1 MCKYKYGNDKCA
13 HPKNIALE
21 CVGEDKC
28 QYVEETSESFSNVES
43 RTNFES
49 KEFDLDSYDQNEV
62 QDDTCPMTECGLYCK
77 KYNRFYCAGKD
88 NCEDEEEYMKHM
100 KEFGGIDIEKEFSEK

>member
-28 QYVEETSESFSNVES
+28 QYVEDVGSVSSVEAKEPD
-43 RTNFES
+43 FE
-49 KEFDLDSYDQNEV
+49 LDSYDEENV
-62 QDDTCPMTECGLYCK
+62 QEDTCPMTECGLYCK
-77 KYNRFYCAGKD
+77 KYNRFYCAGKE
-88 NCEDEEEYMKHM
+88 NCENEEEYMKHM
-100 KEFGGIDIEKEFSEK
+100 KEFGGIDIEKCFPED

>member
-28 QYVEETSESFSNVES
+28 QYVEDVGSVNKENSKKPDFS
-43 RTNFES
+43 
-49 KEFDLDSYDQNEV
+49 LASYDQENV
-62 QDDTCPMTECGLYCK
+62 QEDTCPMTECGLYCK
-77 KYNRFYCAGKD
+77 KYNRFYCAGKE
-88 NCEDEEEYMKHM
+88 NCENEEEYMKHM
-100 KEFGGIDIEKEFSEK
+100 KEFGGIDIEKGFQEE

>member
-1 MCKYKYGNDKCA
+1 MCKYQYGENKCA

-28 QYVEETSESFSNVES
+28 QYVDEAGAKKVE
-43 RTNFES
+43 ES
-49 KEFDLDSYDQNEV
+49 KTPDLDFDTYGQDEV
-62 QDDTCPMTECGLYCK
+62 QEDTCQMTECGIYCK
-77 KYNRFYCAGKD
+77 KYNRFYCAGKE

-100 KEFGGIDIEKEFSEK
+100 KEFGGIDIEKGFTEE